1 MEEIFKKYDEK
12 IQEILLKD
20 PDYLKSQADKKL
32 LEDAKIVY
40 SKMNDEELKKSYEE
54 LQKWKDFP
62 YDFDHR
68 KYFLLYEI
76 HPLTIERKEYQEE
89 LYSKKIN
96 FFAFIFILF
105 CIYSIYSD
113 FN

>member
-40 SKMNDEELKKSYEE
+40 SKMNY
-54 LQKWKDFP
+54 
-62 YDFDHR
+62 
-68 KYFLLYEI
+68 
-76 HPLTIERKEYQEE
+76 
-89 LYSKKIN
+89 
-96 FFAFIFILF
+96 
-105 CIYSIYSD
+105 
-113 FN
+113 

>member
-68 KYFLLYEI
+68 KLYES
-76 HPLTIERKEYQEE
+76 HPLTIERKKYQKE
-89 LYSKKIN
+89 LDSKKIN
-96 FFAFIFILF
+96 FFIFIF
-105 CIYSIYSD
+105 
-113 FN
+113 N